1 MRWKQQ
7 PNRKRR
13 AHSGISCS
21 AQPRACQLFPTESA
35 PLKAPFYPAVN
46 ILIAPDSFKDALA
59 APLVCEHLRRGL
71 QRTFPAAN
79 CRLLPLADG
88 GEGTLETMA
97 AVLGGVFVAAEVHDP
112 LCRPIRAEYLW
123 LPETA
128 TAVVEMAR
136 ASGLERLADTERDAA
151 RTTTLGTGE
160 LLAHALDHGA
170 RHLVLTVGG
179 SATNDAGL
187 GLATALGYR
196 FFDENGHTVPP
207 TGEQLGRV
215 RRIDVA
221 EVHPRL
227 AAVSCRVV
235 TDVTNPFFGPTGA
248 AHVFAAQKG
257 ADVAAIAHLDAG
269 LRAFADVLQGTFGLA
284 VQQLPGSGAGGG
296 MAGGAAAFLQARISS
311 AADWV
316 LELTGADQL
325 LQAADLLITGEG
337 RVDGQT
343 WQGKLLGRLLAR
355 AAHHAVPVVL
365 VCGTLLEVD
374 AVLADPN
381 VLYATSILPE
391 PLPLA
396 EALRRTP
403 ALLETQGALL
413 GRLLAHGGIHCKPA
427 H

>member
-88 GEGTLETMA
+88 GEGTLETLA

-136 ASGLERLADTERDAA
+136 ASGLEQLADTERDAA

-227 AAVSCRVV
+227 AAVTCRVV

-257 ADVAAIAHLDAG
+257 ADVAAIAHLDTG

-365 VCGTLLEVD
+365 ICGTLLEVD

-391 PLPLA
+391 PMPLA

-413 GRLLAHGGIHCKPA
+413 GRLLAHGGVGRKPA
-427 H
+427 S

>member
-1 MRWKQQ
+1 M
-7 PNRKRR
+7 
-13 AHSGISCS
+13 
-21 AQPRACQLFPTESA
+21 
-35 PLKAPFYPAVN
+35 N

-71 QRTFPAAN
+71 HRTFPAAH
-79 CRLLPLADG
+79 CQLLPLADG
-88 GEGTLETMA
+88 GEGTLETLA
-97 AVLGGVFVAAEVHDP
+97 AVLGGEFVSAEVHDP
-112 LCRPIRAEYLW
+112 LFRPLRAEYLW

-136 ASGLERLADTERDAA
+136 ASGLERLGAAERAAA

-160 LLAHALDHGA
+160 LLAHALDRGA

-187 GLATALGYR
+187 GLGTALGYR
-196 FFDENGHTVPP
+196 FFDEKEEDVPP
-207 TGEQLGRV
+207 TGEHLGRV
-215 RRIDVA
+215 RRIDA
-221 EVHPRL
+221 ARVHPRL
-227 AAVSCRVV
+227 AAATCRVV

-257 ADVAAIAHLDAG
+257 ADAATIAHLDAG
-269 LRAFADVLQGTFGLA
+269 LCAFAGVLHAVFGLA

-296 MAGGAAAFLQARISS
+296 IAGGAAAFLRARIGS

-325 LQAADLLITGEG
+325 LQTADVLITGEG
-337 RVDGQT
+337 CVDAQT
-343 WQGKLLGRLLAR
+343 WQGKLLGRLLGR

-381 VLYATSILPE
+381 VLYATSILTE

-396 EALRRTP
+396 DALRRTP

-413 GRLLAHGGIHCKPA
+413 GRLLAQGGIRLKPQPSS
-427 H
+427 

>member
-1 MRWKQQ
+1 M
-7 PNRKRR
+7 
-13 AHSGISCS
+13 
-21 AQPRACQLFPTESA
+21 
-35 PLKAPFYPAVN
+35 N

-71 QRTFPAAN
+71 HRTFPAAN

-88 GEGTLETMA
+88 GEGTLVTMA
-97 AVLGGVFVAAEVHDP
+97 TVLGGEFVPVEVHDP
-112 LCRPIRAEYLW
+112 LFRPLRAEYLW

-136 ASGLERLADTERDAA
+136 ASGLEQLAATERDAA
-151 RTTTLGTGE
+151 CTTTLGTGE

-179 SATNDAGL
+179 SATTDAGL

-196 FFDENGHTVPP
+196 FFDENGQPVVP
-207 TGEQLGRV
+207 TGEHLGRV
-215 RRIDVA
+215 RRIDA
-221 EVHPRL
+221 ALVHPQL
-227 AAVSCRVV
+227 ATATCRVV

-257 ADVAAIAHLDAG
+257 ADAATIAHLDAG
-269 LRAFADVLQGTFGLA
+269 LRAFADVLQATFGLA

-296 MAGGAAAFLQARISS
+296 IAGGAAGFLRAHISS

-325 LQAADLLITGEG
+325 LQATDLLITGEG
-337 RVDGQT
+337 RVDDQT
-343 WQGKLLGRLLAR
+343 WQGKLLGKLLAR
-355 AAHHAVPVVL
+355 AAYHAVPVML
-365 VCGTLLEVD
+365 VCGTLLDVN

-381 VLYATSILPE
+381 VLYASSIITE
-391 PLPLA
+391 PMPLA
-396 EALRRTP
+396 EALSRTP
-403 ALLETQGALL
+403 ALLETQGELL
-413 GRLLAHGGIHCKPA
+413 GRLLARGVVPAKPA
-427 H
+427 PSS

>member
-1 MRWKQQ
+1 M
-7 PNRKRR
+7 
-13 AHSGISCS
+13 
-21 AQPRACQLFPTESA
+21 
-35 PLKAPFYPAVN
+35 AVN
-46 ILIAPDSFKDALA
+46 ILIAPDSFKDALS

-71 QRTFPAAN
+71 LRSFPAAH

-88 GEGTLETMA
+88 GEGTLETLG
-97 AVLGGVFVAAEVHDP
+97 AVLGGELVHADVHDP
-112 LCRPIRAEYLW
+112 LFRPRRAAYLW
-123 LPETA
+123 LPDTA

-136 ASGLERLADTERDAA
+136 ASGLELLAPDERDAA

-187 GLATALGYR
+187 GLATALGYG
-196 FFDENGHTVPP
+196 FFDENDETVPP
-207 TGEQLGRV
+207 TGEHLARV
-215 RRIDVA
+215 RRIDTA
-221 EVHPRL
+221 RVHPQL
-227 AAVSCRVV
+227 AAATCRIA
-235 TDVTNPFFGPTGA
+235 TDVTNPFYGPTGA

-257 ADVAAIAHLDAG
+257 ADGPAIARLDAG
-269 LRAFADVLQGTFGLA
+269 LRAFAGVLATTFGLD

-296 MAGGAAAFLQARISS
+296 IAGGAACFLRAHIHS

-325 LQAADLLITGEG
+325 LQTADVLITGEG
-337 RVDGQT
+337 RVDAQT
-343 WQGKLLGRLLAR
+343 WHGKLLGRLLAR
-355 AAHHAVPVVL
+355 AARHRVPVVL
-365 VCGTLLEVD
+365 VCGTLLDAD

-381 VLYATSILPE
+381 VRYATSILTE

-403 ALLETQGALL
+403 ALLEIEGQLL
-413 GRLLAHGGIHCKPA
+413 GRLLAHGGIGPKSPA
-427 H
+427 

>member
-1 MRWKQQ
+1 
-7 PNRKRR
+7 
-13 AHSGISCS
+13 
-21 AQPRACQLFPTESA
+21 
-35 PLKAPFYPAVN
+35 VN

-71 QRTFPAAN
+71 HRTFPAAR
-79 CRLLPLADG
+79 CQLLPLADG
-88 GEGTLETMA
+88 GEGTLETLA
-97 AVLGGVFVAAEVHDP
+97 AVLGGEFIAAEVHDP
-112 LCRPIRAEYLW
+112 LFRPLRAEYLW
-123 LPETA
+123 LPATA

-136 ASGLERLADTERDAA
+136 ASGLERLAPAERDATL
-151 RTTTLGTGE
+151 TTTLGTGE
-160 LLAHALDHGA
+160 LLAHALDRGA

-196 FFDENGHTVPP
+196 FFDEDGQTVPP
-207 TGEQLGRV
+207 TGEHLARV
-215 RRIDVA
+215 RRIDA
-221 EVHPRL
+221 ARVHPRL
-227 AAVSCRVV
+227 AAATCRVV

-248 AHVFAAQKG
+248 AYVFAAQKG
-257 ADVAAIAHLDAG
+257 ADTAAIARLDAG
-269 LRAFADVLQGTFGLA
+269 LRAFADVLQATFGLA

-296 MAGGAAAFLQARISS
+296 IAGGAAGFLRARIGS

-343 WQGKLLGRLLAR
+343 WQGKLLSRLLAR
-355 AAHHAVPVVL
+355 AAQHAVPVVL

-381 VLYATSILPE
+381 VLYATSILTE

-403 ALLETQGALL
+403 VLLETQGALL
-413 GRLLAHGGIHCKPA
+413 GRLLAHGGIGLKPTPSS
-427 H
+427 

>member
-1 MRWKQQ
+1 M
-7 PNRKRR
+7 
-13 AHSGISCS
+13 
-21 AQPRACQLFPTESA
+21 
-35 PLKAPFYPAVN
+35 N

-71 QRTFPAAN
+71 HRTFPAAN

-88 GEGTLETMA
+88 GEGTLETLA
-97 AVLGGVFVAAEVHDP
+97 AVLGGEFVPVEVHDP
-112 LCRPIRAEYLW
+112 LFRPLRAEYLW

-136 ASGLERLADTERDAA
+136 ASGLERLAATERDAA

-160 LLAHALDHGA
+160 LLANALDHGA

-179 SATNDAGL
+179 SATTDAGL

-196 FFDENGHTVPP
+196 FFDENGQPVPP
-207 TGEQLGRV
+207 TGEHLGRV
-215 RRIDVA
+215 RRIDA
-221 EVHPRL
+221 ALVHPRL
-227 AAVSCRVV
+227 AAATCRVL
-235 TDVTNPFFGPTGA
+235 TDVTNPLFGPTGA

-257 ADVAAIAHLDAG
+257 ADAATIAHLDAG
-269 LRAFADVLQGTFGLA
+269 LRTFADVLQVTFGLA

-296 MAGGAAAFLQARISS
+296 IAGGATGFLRASISS

-325 LQAADLLITGEG
+325 LQTADLLITGEG

-343 WQGKLLGRLLAR
+343 WQGKLLSQLLGR

-374 AVLADPN
+374 AVLSDPN
-381 VLYATSILPE
+381 VLYACSILNE
-391 PLPLA
+391 PMPLA

-403 ALLETQGALL
+403 ALLETQGELL
-413 GRLLAHGGIHCKPA
+413 GRLLARGVIRLKPA
-427 H
+427 PSL